1 MMRCLS
7 CLTTALLPCL
17 ALFTT
22 TTTASFYDNPSVAPI
37 PDDGTPLATLKER
50 WDADWAFSGVSTF
63 AHAPHFKCLVDPSRS
78 FDIGIIG
85 APFDTAVSY
94 RTGARFGPRS
104 IRAASAR
111 QAPYR
116 AFNFRA
122 GINPY
127 MNWASVIDCGDIPV
141 TPFDNALALHQ
152 MEFAYTE
159 LLSRKPLAKS
169 GLHPATATHRQHP
182 KLISLGGDHSIAL
195 ASLRALARIH
205 GPIAVLHFDAHL
217 DTWHPGAYPN
227 TWSENPGS
235 QTDFT
240 HGTMFWL
247 ASTEGL
253 ILNSSSVH
261 AGLRTRLGGDDYGDY
276 DVDTAAGFFRIEA
289 DDIDFLNPSGIAELI
304 MQRIGRDVP
313 TYLSV
318 DIDVLDPGLAPG
330 TGTPEPGGWTTR
342 ELIQILR
349 GIEDLNI
356 VGADVVEVAPSYD
369 GRGEETSLAAAQV
382 VYEIVT
388 SIVKRG
394 LKERGEWEGKV
405 KSTPGRE
412 WLKKKQAT
420 AEGVL
425 GKAGEVVEDVKQKV
439 MGDTEKDEL

>member
-1 MMRCLS
+1 MRCLS
-7 CLTTALLPCL
+7 CLTALLPL
-17 ALFTT
+17 TLPHLTY
-22 TTTASFYDNPSVAPI
+22 ASFYDNPEVPPI
-37 PDDGTPLATLKER
+37 PESGTPLDVLKAR
-50 WDADWAFSGVSTF
+50 WDADWAFSGLGSF
-63 AHAPHFKCLVDPSRS
+63 AHLNVTKCLVDPTRQ

-94 RTGARFGPRS
+94 RPGARFGPRS
-104 IRAASAR
+104 IRHASAR
-111 QAPYR
+111 QTPYR
-116 AFNFRA
+116 SFNHRA
-122 GINPY
+122 GVNPY
-127 MNWASVIDCGDIPV
+127 VNWASVIDCGDIPV

-152 MEFAYTE
+152 MTSAYTE
-159 LLSRKPLAKS
+159 LLSRRALSAGTPRS
-169 GLHPATATHRQHP
+169 HTHP

-195 ASLRALARIH
+195 ASLRALAKVH
-205 GPIAVLHFDAHL
+205 GPVAVLHFDAHL

-227 TWSENPGS
+227 TWSTNPGS

-247 ASTEGL
+247 ASQEGL
-253 ILNSSSVH
+253 IQNSSSVH
-261 AGLRTRLGGDDYGDY
+261 AGLRTRLGGHDYSDY
-276 DVDTAAGFFRIEA
+276 DVDTAVGFFRIEA
-289 DDIDFLNPSGIAELI
+289 DDIDALKPEGIAELI

-313 TYLSV
+313 CYVSV

-342 ELIQILR
+342 ELIRILR
-349 GIEDLNI
+349 GIEDLNV

-394 LKERGEWEGKV
+394 LRERGEWEDTV

-412 WLKKKQAT
+412 WLKKKR
-420 AEGVL
+420 EG
-425 GKAGEVVEDVKQKV
+425 GESVKETVGEWVEEVKQKV
-439 MGDTEKDEL
+439 VGEEGKDEL